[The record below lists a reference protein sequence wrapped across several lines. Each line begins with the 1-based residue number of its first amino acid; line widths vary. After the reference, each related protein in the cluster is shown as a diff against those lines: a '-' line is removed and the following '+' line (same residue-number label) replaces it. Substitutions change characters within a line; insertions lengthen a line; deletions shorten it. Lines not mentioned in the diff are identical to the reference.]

1 MKQIEVRLAVV
12 LYGGVSLAVYF
23 HCVTREILNLV
34 RASKLFRAAQ
44 SRAISDS
51 DLDVQRPAD
60 DSTAVYYD
68 LFRALSP
75 GIELRV
81 VVDLISGASAGGIN
95 GVMLARALAHDL
107 PLEPHRDLWLRNA
120 DVTSLSAPGSWL
132 GRLGKAP
139 LAPLID
145 RFVTRRFGRQVA
157 DPETRSKLR
166 QFIQAQWFTPP
177 FSGERFSGWM
187 LDACDRMEDHVPA
200 DGCLLPPGH
209 RLDLFVTLTDYR
221 GHRHRIELHDPPSVD
236 ETEHRR
242 IVCFTCRRGLSGE
255 MTSEFTNGDVP
266 SLVFAARATSSFPGA
281 FPPATIAEM
290 DRVLAARGRSW
301 PSRQRLVNDKL
312 LLVDPNG
319 AAGSYFIDGSVVM
332 NKPFSPVI
340 HALGNRPASREVV
353 RRIIYVDPSPQ
364 REAAAARGDAGTP
377 GFFRTILTALAAIPR
392 NEPIADDLL
401 AIQEWNGRARRMA
414 EILAAAD
421 PQVERLVDA
430 IIANDPDN
438 PPTIAEV
445 GRYRSEA
452 NRQAH
457 AGAGYAYL
465 SYQTLKLR
473 RLVDRLAELI
483 AAMAAGHGA
492 PADAAA
498 IGRAL
503 DRWTAQQDG
512 DGANRLVP
520 FLRGF
525 DVDFRMRRVRFVIRR
540 LNELY
545 RAAGEGGESVQS
557 RAIDDLKVALY
568 EMVDRLARLWDASS
582 YHAKDGDAVSLA
594 AVAIARAA
602 AGGEA
607 ATADALAPLEGAMGL
622 VQIDKDLD
630 EIISLMGLAYLAPSA
645 RRAVAMAYVGFAF
658 YDLITFP
665 ILQWTDMDEINEVL
679 VDRIS
684 PADAHGIG
692 AGKIVLKGTSLMN
705 FGAFFNRAWREHD
718 YLWGRLNAADRC
730 VDVLMSA
737 IGAHNPASI
746 DADRLR
752 KDLFRAILESE
763 APHLLADAGLIPGL
777 RQQLAGDDP
786 R

>member
-12 LYGGVSLAVYF
+12 LYGGVSLAVYI
-23 HCVTREILNLV
+23 HGVTREILNLV

-51 DLDVQRPAD
+51 DLDAQRPAG

-68 LFRALSP
+68 LFRALAP

-107 PLEPHRDLWLRNA
+107 PLEPHRDLWLKNA

-132 GRLGKAP
+132 GRLGKMP

-145 RFVTRRFGRQVA
+145 RFVTNRFGRQVA
-157 DPETRSKLR
+157 DPETRSKLK

-177 FSGERFSGWM
+177 FSGEKFSGWM
-187 LDACDRMEDHVPA
+187 LDACDRMEDRVPA

-255 MTSEFTNGDVP
+255 MSSEFNNGDVP
-266 SLVFAARATSSFPGA
+266 SLVFAARATASFPGA

-301 PSRQRLVNDKL
+301 PSRGRLVKDKL
-312 LLVDPNG
+312 LLADANG
-319 AAGSYFIDGSVVM
+319 GGYFIDGSVVM

-353 RRIIYVDPSPQ
+353 RRIIYVDPNPQ
-364 REAAAARGDAGTP
+364 REAASRGDGGTP

-414 EILAAAD
+414 EILAGAD

-430 IIANDPDN
+430 IIDANPDN
-438 PPTIAEV
+438 PPTIAEI

-452 NRQAH
+452 NAQAH

-473 RLVDRLAELI
+473 RLVERMAELI
-483 AAMAAGHGA
+483 AALAASHGA
-492 PADAAA
+492 PADSAA

-503 DRWTAQQDG
+503 DGWIAQQDG
-512 DGANRLVP
+512 DGAGRLVP

-525 DVDFRMRRVRFVIRR
+525 DVDFRTRRVRFVIRR

-545 RAAGEGGESVQS
+545 RSAGDGEENQQS
-557 RAIDDLKVALY
+557 RAIDDLKAALY
-568 EMVDRLARLWDASS
+568 EVVDRLSRLWDASS
-582 YHAKDGDAVSLA
+582 YHMKDEDPVSVA
-594 AVAIARAA
+594 AIAIARGAATGEPAA
-602 AGGEA
+602 A
-607 ATADALAPLEGAMGL
+607 DSLARLEQVMGL

-645 RRAVAMAYVGFAF
+645 RRAVAMSYVGFAF

-684 PADAHGIG
+684 PADAQGIG

-737 IGAHNPASI
+737 VGVHNPVGI
-746 DADRLR
+746 DPDRLR
-752 KDLFRAILESE
+752 KDLFRAILDSE
-763 APHLLADAGLIPGL
+763 APHLLADAGLVPGL